1 MEQQGIWAATL
12 KKAANK
18 RSRRGNK
25 SIKETFTASDRVNP
39 SRRKH
44 RDRRQLGLNFS
55 RAGVI
60 LTLGGGDRC
69 KVGHGRDLMM
79 QRERPSGALGTP

>member
-12 KKAANK
+12 KTAANK
-18 RSRRGNK
+18 RSRRGSK

-44 RDRRQLGLNFS
+44 RDRKQLGLQQ
-55 RAGVI
+55 G
-60 LTLGGGDRC
+60 RC
-69 KVGHGRDLMM
+69 NLDLRWRGQVWRWGM
-79 QRERPSGALGTP
+79 EET